1 MKKLLFAF
9 LLTAPVML
17 AQATGGSPGKAAETG
32 AGKPSTTSN
41 GKIRSHARASGKKAL
56 EKNEKDKGGKKGAQ
70 KSTTAAPK
78 Q

>member
-9 LLTAPVML
+9 LLTAAVML
-17 AQATGGSPGKAAETG
+17 AQATGGSPGKVAETG

-41 GKIRSHARASGKKAL
+41 GKIRSHARAAGKKA
-56 EKNEKDKGGKKGAQ
+56 KDKDKGGKKGAQ

>member
-9 LLTAPVML
+9 LLTAAVML
-17 AQATGGSPGKAAETG
+17 AQATGGSPGKVAETG

-41 GKIRSHARASGKKAL
+41 GKIRSHARAAGKKPVHDNDT
-56 EKNEKDKGGKKGAQ
+56 KTKKGAQ